1 MSVSPADAAPA
12 ARAAGGPRV
21 VLVGPMGSGKS
32 TVGALLAERLGV
44 PYRDTDADIVAAEG
58 RAIADLFVDEG
69 EPYFRE
75 RERAAVRDAVA
86 AHTGVLSLGGG
97 AILDEGTRALLR
109 GLPVVYLSMDVEEA
123 VRRVGLNTAR
133 PLLAVNP
140 RKQWR
145 ELMEARRHLYEEVAR
160 AVVATD
166 DRTPEEVAEAV
177 LDALELKTATPG
189 GRPPGPRPED
199 AMTSKVTRIHVDGT
213 AGTEPYEVLVGRQ
226 LLGELGGLIGGA
238 VKRVA
243 VIHPEALAETGD
255 ALRQDLADQGY
266 EAVAVQV
273 PNAEEAKTAEVAA
286 YCWKALG
293 QSGFTRTDVIV
304 GVGGGAT
311 TDLAGFVAA
320 SWLRGVRWIAVPT
333 TVLGMVDAAVGGKT
347 GINTAEGKNL
357 VGAFHPPAGVLCD
370 LAALDSLPVHDYV
383 SGLAEIIK
391 AGFIADPAILDL
403 IEADP
408 EAARTPAGPHTAE
421 LIERS
426 IRVKAEVVSGDLK
439 ESGRR
444 EILNYG
450 HTLAHAIEKNERYKW
465 RHGAAVAVGMH
476 FAAELGRLAGR
487 LDDATADRH
496 RTVLESVGLPL
507 SYRYDQWPKLLE
519 TMKVDKKSRGD
530 LLRFIV
536 LDGLAKPTVLEGP
549 DPAVLLAAYGEVAD

>member
-1 MSVSPADAAPA
+1 MS
-12 ARAAGGPRV
+12 GPLV
-21 VLVGPMGSGKS
+21 VLVGPMGVGKS
-32 TVGALLAERLGV
+32 TVGQQLADRLGV
-44 PYRDTDADIVAAEG
+44 AYRDTDDDIVAGQG
-58 RAIADLFVDEG
+58 RAIADIFVEEG
-69 EPYFRE
+69 EPAFRAVE
-75 RERAAVRDAVA
+75 KAAVLRALAEHD
-86 AHTGVLSLGGG
+86 GVLALGGG
-97 AILDEGTRALLR
+97 SILDEETR
-109 GLPVVYLSMDVEEA
+109 GLLAGQRVVYLSMDVEEA
-123 VRRVGLNTAR
+123 VKRTGLNAAR

-145 ELMEARRHLYEEVAR
+145 ELMEARRHLYEAVAT
-160 AVVATD
+160 AVVPTD
-166 DRTPEEVAEAV
+166 GRTPEEVTQAA
-177 LDALELKTATPG
+177 LDALELTASTG
-189 GRPPGPRPED
+189 GQLPDPRPED
-199 AMTSKVTRIHVDGT
+199 VMASQVTRIRVGGS
-213 AGTEPYEVLVGRQ
+213 AGSESYEVLVGRQ
-226 LLGELGGLIGGA
+226 LLGELAGLIGDRA
-238 VKRVA
+238 KRVA
-243 VIHPEALAETGD
+243 VIHPEALADTGE
-255 ALRQDLADQGY
+255 ALRADLAEQGF
-266 EAVAVQV
+266 EGVAIQV

-293 QSGFTRTDVIV
+293 QSGFTRTDVVV
-304 GVGGGAT
+304 GVGGGST
-311 TDLAGFVAA
+311 TDLAGFVAGT
-320 SWLRGVRWIAVPT
+320 WLRGVRWIAIPT
-333 TVLGMVDAAVGGKT
+333 TVLAMVDAAVGGKT

-370 LAALDSLPVHDYV
+370 LAALDSLPANDYV
-383 SGLAEIIK
+383 SGLAEVIK

-426 IRVKAEVVSGDLK
+426 IRVKADVVSSDLR
-439 ESGRR
+439 ESGLR

-465 RHGAAVAVGMH
+465 RHGAAVSVGLH

-507 SYRYDQWPKLLE
+507 HYRYDQWPRLLE
-519 TMKVDKKSRGD
+519 NMKVDKKSRGD

-549 DPAVLLAAYGEVAD
+549 DPAVLLAAYGEVAE